1 MNSENGGDEEEGHSE
16 MGEEEESSAG
26 GMEERESGHEE
37 MGESQ
42 EQVSEEPT
50 TQAPRKPKTSGRRA
64 ALRIV
69 RENVERVSKDVASFR
84 KSHEVSSKRL
94 EKQMTTLRNEVT
106 ALKSVMARDAARARE
121 KQEAFNSKLLS
132 KLSSVKPAS
141 KASGKKKKSS
151 GNSKK
156 KSKGKK

>member
-16 MGEEEESSAG
+16 MGEESESSTG
-26 GMEERESGHEE
+26 GMEERESGQEG

-42 EQVSEEPT
+42 EGGEES
-50 TQAPRKPKTSGRRA
+50 TQAQRKPKTSGRRA

-84 KSHEVSSKRL
+84 KSHEASSKRL
-94 EKQMTTLRNEVT
+94 EKQMTTLRSEVT
-106 ALKSVMARDAARARE
+106 ALKSIMARDAARARE

-132 KLSSVKPAS
+132 KLSSAKPAS
-141 KASGKKKKSS
+141 KASSKKSPGS
-151 GNSKK
+151 SKK